1 MKYNFDDIID
11 RKNTNALKWEP
22 AILKERFGEEDV
34 LPLWVADM
42 DFNTPKPVVD
52 AIINRAKHGIYGYS
66 VRLDNY
72 YQAVINWQ
80 KRRHNWTISK
90 DSIVY
95 TPGIVP
101 AINYM
106 IQAFCETDDKVIIQ
120 TPVYYPFKE
129 SIKNNGCKVVNNPLL
144 YDGEKYTIDF
154 DDFEKKAKDK
164 RLKLFILCSPHNPVG
179 RVWTKEELLKIGK
192 ICIENDVIVI
202 SDEIH
207 NDLILGN
214 NQHIVFANVSEE
226 FSNNSIIC
234 TAPSKTF
241 NVPGLETSHIII
253 GNKKLR
259 NSYKRI
265 LTKNAIGGQNPMSI
279 AALKAAYNESEEWLE
294 QLLTYLED
302 NVEFIDDYLKNNM
315 PRVKLVR
322 PQATYLAWL
331 DFRSIEKD
339 YKKLDHIISKEA
351 KVALD
356 SGHWFGTNGSGFMR
370 INFACPRGILKEALD
385 RISKAINK

>member
-1 MKYNFDDIID
+1 MNYDFDEVID

-22 AILKERFGEEDV
+22 TILKERFDEENL

-42 DFNTPKPVVD
+42 DFNTPKPITD
-52 AIINRAKHGIYGYS
+52 AIIDRAKHGIYGYS
-66 VRLDNY
+66 VRLDDY
-72 YQAVINWQ
+72 YEAVINWQ
-80 KRRHNWTISK
+80 RKRHDWIITK

-101 AINYM
+101 AINYI
-106 IQAFCETDDKVIIQ
+106 IQAFCESGDKVMIQ
-120 TPVYYPFKE
+120 TPVYYPFRE
-129 SIKNNGCKVVNNPLL
+129 SIKNNGCKVVNNELL
-144 YDGEKYTIDF
+144 FDGEKYTINF
-154 DDFEKKAKDK
+154 KDFEEKAKDDK
-164 RLKLFILCSPHNPVG
+164 LKLFILCSPHNPVG
-179 RVWTKEELLKIGK
+179 RVWTKEELSKIGR

-207 NDLILGN
+207 NDLILN
-214 NQHIVFANVSEE
+214 DNEHIVFANINDE
-226 FSNNSIIC
+226 FADNSIIC

-253 GNKKLR
+253 SNKKLR
-259 NSYKRI
+259 NSYKRV
-265 LTKNAIGGQNPMSI
+265 LTRNAIGGQNPMSI
-279 AALKAAYNESEEWLE
+279 AALKAAYNQGEEWLE

-302 NVEFIDDYLKNNM
+302 NVEFLDNYIEKNI
-315 PRVKLVR
+315 PGVKLIR

-339 YKKLDHIISKEA
+339 YKKLDHIISKKA

-356 SGHWFGTNGSGFMR
+356 SGHWFGSNGSGFMR
-370 INFACPRGILKEALD
+370 INFACPRVILKEALD
-385 RISKAINK
+385 RIAKAINE